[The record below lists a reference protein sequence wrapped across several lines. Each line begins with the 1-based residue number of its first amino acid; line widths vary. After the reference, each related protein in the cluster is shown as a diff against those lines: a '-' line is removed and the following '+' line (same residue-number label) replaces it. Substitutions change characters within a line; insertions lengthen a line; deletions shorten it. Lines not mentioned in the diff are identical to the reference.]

1 MDLRGNSTVG
11 GKRIATIDD
20 IKKLEA
26 IIESSGGIGGGGGNW
41 NPEEEGLP
49 TYKLEVWSSN
59 GDRFRNGKIDT
70 WLEAM
75 VYRGA
80 RDVTD
85 LIKSNSNYRFS
96 WERLSGNEAA
106 DSLWANNRLP
116 NNKQHITKSDV
127 PTDRC
132 TFRCKLIDITT
143 NTIVLQS

>member
-1 MDLRGNSTVG
+1 MDLKGNSTVG

-20 IKKLEA
+20 IRKLEA
-26 IIESSGGIGGGGGNW
+26 VIGSSSGGNW
-41 NPEEEGLP
+41 DPDEEGIP
-49 TYKLEVWSSN
+49 VYKIEVWSSN

-106 DSLWANNRLP
+106 DTVWANNRLP